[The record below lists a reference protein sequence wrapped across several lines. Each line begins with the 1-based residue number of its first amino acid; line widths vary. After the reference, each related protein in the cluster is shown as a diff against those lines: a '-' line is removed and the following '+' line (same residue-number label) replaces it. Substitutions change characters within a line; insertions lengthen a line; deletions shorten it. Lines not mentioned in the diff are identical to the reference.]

1 MIRQAIT
8 TIEELQRIVETQ
20 PVDWISTKDKLPEC
34 GQRVIICREK
44 EKGVPYVEQATYSG
58 VGGWWRVYG
67 TNVKRVDWWMPM
79 PEPPE
84 EVTK

>member
-1 MIRQAIT
+1 MDQ
-8 TIEELQRIVETQ
+8 
-20 PVDWISTKDKLPEC
+20 WISTEDRLPES

-67 TNVKRVDWWMPM
+67 TNVKRVDWWMPL

-84 EVTK
+84 EVET